1 MLAVDESQKAP
12 TRIQGEMMLKHTAAG
27 LAAIGL
33 AFAVQAVQAQ
43 SVTLLTEEN
52 PPFNF
57 LQRGKPAG
65 VSTDVLN
72 EMVKR
77 AGIKARFEIL
87 PWDNAYRR
95 AQAEKNTCLYS
106 TARIDVRE
114 RLFRWIGPIATNKY
128 VLVAKNDF
136 PASIRT
142 VTDARKYKIGAVK
155 TDVKAELLRQQAI
168 TAIVEFDTEAEI
180 PPKLFLKKDDP
191 QHIDLWVSGLYT
203 YNTVA
208 EKAKVTGLKTVFVA
222 GEQPL
227 FVACSPQTSDD
238 AFTKLDAAFQTMR
251 KDGSWGKLVSEGE
264 NRVVK

>member
-1 MLAVDESQKAP
+1 MS
-12 TRIQGEMMLKHTAAG
+12 KHTVAG
-27 LAAIGL
+27 LAAI
-33 AFAVQAVQAQ
+33 ACIFSVQAAQAQ

-57 LQRGKPAG
+57 MQNGKPAG
-65 VSTDVLN
+65 ISTDVLN

-77 AGIKARFEIL
+77 AGVKARFEVL
-87 PWDNAYRR
+87 PWDVAYRR
-95 AQAEKNTCLYS
+95 AQAEKNTCVYS
-106 TARIDVRE
+106 TARIEVRE

-142 VTDARKYKIGAVK
+142 AADARKYKIGAVK

-168 TAIVEFDTEAEI
+168 TAIVEFDTEAQI
-180 PPKLFLKKDDP
+180 PPKLLLKMDDP

-208 EKAKVTGLKTVFVA
+208 EKAKVTGLKTVFIA

-227 FVACSPQTSDD
+227 FVACSPQVADD
-238 AFTKLDAAFQTMR
+238 AFKKLDDAFQAMR
-251 KDGSWGKLVSEGE
+251 KDGSWSKLVTEGE
-264 NRVVK
+264 KRVVK